1 MKAKRLPSINEQL
14 DSQISLLEEM
24 VNSFSSKW
32 KIFIEDK
39 TYNSIDKSKELNN
52 NIFKNF
58 DINLKSKK
66 NNEGKKLE
74 KKTIQS
80 IEDCSRQ
87 ILMGV
92 ENNYNL
98 QSKYENN
105 IIIKNNE
112 KSKDKNGRNNRKK
125 SKSKKLLYEESI
137 NNKIKEYF
145 SQNTAEHKIF
155 TKLQNNIYLFCSNSK
170 TSIIIAD
177 SFSEDSKDNKKYFN
191 NILKKIKETKC
202 PIIILTNNY
211 DNILN
216 KTKKNLDN
224 LIINFILKPKNNSN
238 MLLINL
244 YTFIMYINLKLFSF
258 KLNNNITTYEDLLKK
273 LMN

>member
-1 MKAKRLPSINEQL
+1 
-14 DSQISLLEEM
+14 
-24 VNSFSSKW
+24 
-32 KIFIEDK
+32 
-39 TYNSIDKSKELNN
+39 
-52 NIFKNF
+52 
-58 DINLKSKK
+58 
-66 NNEGKKLE
+66 
-74 KKTIQS
+74 
-80 IEDCSRQ
+80 
-87 ILMGV
+87 MGF

-170 TSIIIAD
+170 TSIIIVD

-191 NILKKIKETKC
+191 NILKK
-202 PIIILTNNY
+202 
-211 DNILN
+211 
-216 KTKKNLDN
+216 
-224 LIINFILKPKNNSN
+224 
-238 MLLINL
+238 
-244 YTFIMYINLKLFSF
+244 
-258 KLNNNITTYEDLLKK
+258 
-273 LMN
+273 